1 MIDVETTQINAH
13 TIDKS
18 SPIHIP
24 QQFFVSLL
32 VSYLPASMLLEPNVS
47 NYPQMGF
54 MKVPRAKRADTGNEV
69 FGRHTLDAL
78 RYEVSSM

>member
-1 MIDVETTQINAH
+1 MIDNETTKINAH
-13 TIDKS
+13 TVDKC
-18 SPIHIP
+18 SPIDTP